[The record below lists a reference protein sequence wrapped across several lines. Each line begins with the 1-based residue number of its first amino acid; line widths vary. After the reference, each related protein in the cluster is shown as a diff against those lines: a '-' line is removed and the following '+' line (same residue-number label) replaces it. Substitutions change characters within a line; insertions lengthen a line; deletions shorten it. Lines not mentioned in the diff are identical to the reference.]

1 MLMFVVVD
9 VRETTRHTFLS
20 SVRMYAGEPPNVC
33 GGATKRTLY
42 SVNSTQMYTQK
53 YQTPVTFWIDR
64 WVIPRHTRQ
73 PLDRYVI
80 VRRCTPLGSDIHC
93 FLAL

>member
-20 SVRMYAGEPPNVC
+20 SVRMYAGEPPNVR

-42 SVNSTQMYTQK
+42 SVNSTKMYTQK
-53 YQTPVTFWIDR
+53 YQTPVTFGLTAG
-64 WVIPRHTRQ
+64 VIPRRMRQ
-73 PLDRYVI
+73 PLNHYVI